1 MDKRIFIS
9 VAKGPKFRPQNTQ
22 GADKNCVVPGKFWA
36 ELLADLLKKEKTVIF
51 LSENYNLPLICS
63 SFFYYFAS

>member
-51 LSENYNLPLICS
+51 LSENYNFPMIYSIFLYNIAL
-63 SFFYYFAS
+63 